1 MTASSFARAYAL
13 VLVHEG
19 GYVNHPAD
27 PGGATNKGV
36 TQYTYNAYRKSRGL
50 PARSVR
56 EITSDELS
64 TIYRTRY
71 WDAVKGDWLPAGLD
85 YAVYDFGVNSGPRRA
100 IEFLQR
106 VLGVDDDGELGPK
119 TLKAAETANAAD
131 VINALCDRRLAWL
144 KTLKTWKVFGKGW
157 SNRVAGVRR
166 NALAMARG
174 AAAEPAKPDPVPSR
188 TDEAMQPPAPSAGAG
203 KGAAVATGTIAA
215 GGAVIAVAEADQTAG
230 IILGVGLIIAFALVG
245 FLILRKRKKG

>member
-1 MTASSFARAYAL
+1 MAATSFARAYKL

-36 TQYTYNAYRKSRGL
+36 TQATYNAYRKGRGL
-50 PARSVR
+50 ATRSVR
-56 EITSDELS
+56 EITDDELA

-71 WDAVKGDWLPAGLD
+71 WDAVDGDRLPAGLD
-85 YAVYDFGVNSGPRRA
+85 YCVYDFGVNSGPRRG

-106 VLGVDDDGELGPK
+106 AVGVDDDGRLGPM
-119 TLKAAETANAAD
+119 TIAAVGRANVEAT
-131 VINALCDRRLAWL
+131 INRICDARLAWL
-144 KTLKTWKVFGKGW
+144 RTLKHWGTFGKGW
-157 SNRVAGVRR
+157 SSRVAGVRK

-174 AAAEPAKPDPVPSR
+174 SATEPVRPDPVPSR
-188 TDEAMQPPAPSAGAG
+188 TDEAVQVPAPSAGAG

-215 GGAVIAVAEADQTAG
+215 GGAVVAVAEADQTAG

-245 FLILRKRKKG
+245 FLIIRKRNKG